1 MKLYHNPASP
11 FVRKVRVVAAE
22 CGLTAELQLQEVAVT
37 PITTSDVLQSGNPLG
52 KIPMLLLDN
61 GQSLYDSRVIC
72 EYLDVQFNGGLFP
85 AIGADR
91 WEALRLQATADGFC
105 DAAVLVRYEGF
116 VRPQDKQ
123 WAGWV
128 DAQLN
133 KCRRAL
139 DVLEKECSSFGSR
152 CDIGTLSVAI
162 ALGYFDFRNDDE
174 AWRKRAPSLASWYA
188 EFSQRSSL
196 QQTQPV

>member
-1 MKLYHNPASP
+1 
-11 FVRKVRVVAAE
+11 
-22 CGLTAELQLQEVAVT
+22 
-37 PITTSDVLQSGNPLG
+37 
-52 KIPMLLLDN
+52 MLLLDN

-139 DVLEKECSSFGSR
+139 DVLEKECSSFGSLNGNYCCNSSDR
-152 CDIGTLSVAI
+152 PTAVMVVAMYWLERVVI
-162 ALGYFDFRNDDE
+162 E
-174 AWRKRAPSLASWYA
+174 
-188 EFSQRSSL
+188 
-196 QQTQPV
+196 